1 MRGEKNEIVV
11 FSSKGEKDEK
21 VKRKTTE
28 YSPVIVLSHISID
41 DIDGGG
47 ICVIMG
53 GGSSG
58 FLPLCMLSALGSE
71 LAVFARCHARHGLEH
86 A

>member
-1 MRGEKNEIVV
+1 M
-11 FSSKGEKDEK
+11 
-21 VKRKTTE
+21 KRRDHGIQP
-28 YSPVIVLSHISID
+28 SDCSLPHISIN

>member
-1 MRGEKNEIVV
+1 MKRR
-11 FSSKGEKDEK
+11 KG
-21 VKRKTTE
+21 KTTE
-28 YSPVIVLSHISID
+28 YSPVIVLSHISNN
-41 DIDGGG
+41 DIGGGG
-47 ICVIMG
+47 ICVIM

>member
-1 MRGEKNEIVV
+1 MKRR
-11 FSSKGEKDEK
+11 KG
-21 VKRKTTE
+21 KTTE

-53 GGSSG
+53 GEGSSG